1 MSEETNVIRHI
12 PPCSS
17 CDLEA
22 LESWLS
28 DLAREGH
35 YLKEIGRRSW
45 HFTKDVPR
53 NIPYRL
59 VPGRGEP
66 TAGAFFGRH
75 VDKLPEDPPQIIL
88 DRYRDQGWV
97 YVTRQ
102 RHCYILRANDQ
113 FDGGFRVEP
122 RIWPE
127 DIARMAKWEWRDLP
141 FCLLIALVATP
152 FVLYA
157 FAGWGMPLL
166 ALNDFLWALV
176 LLFASSL
183 LILSERLRHILHLK
197 KLQRKLENGDRFDH
211 RKDWKPGALRNR
223 SLKVTLVVLAVVW
236 TLGSP
241 FLPFLQGRDYNLL
254 EEYPGDPPFPTLEEM
269 VSGEDLDSVDGMY
282 SQSKSILIP
291 VQIEWW
297 ETGMVQPRR
306 EIYYRL
312 DYYETLTPA
321 MARELAEEVLYEEQ
335 GDYAYAADPLP
346 DLGLDYAV
354 VYDSRES
361 VILQEG
367 KKVLQV
373 TLAQDDDDYLP
384 LEVWTATLAQSL
396 QSDLS

>member
-1 MSEETNVIRHI
+1 MSDIIRHI

-45 HFTKDVPR
+45 HFTKGTPGEV
-53 NIPYRL
+53 PYRL

-75 VDKLPEDPPQIIL
+75 MDQLPEDPPQVIL

-102 RHCYILRANDQ
+102 RHCYIFRGV
-113 FDGGFRVEP
+113 DGETGMFRTEP

-127 DIARMAKWEWRDLP
+127 DVARMAKWEWRDLP
-141 FCLLIALVATP
+141 FCLLIAFVAAP
-152 FVLYA
+152 LVLYA

-166 ALNDFLWALV
+166 ALNDVLWALV
-176 LLFASSL
+176 LLFVAGL
-183 LILSERLRHILHLK
+183 LIVSERLRHIFHLK
-197 KLQRKLENGDRFDH
+197 RLQWKLENGERFDH
-211 RKDWKPGALRNR
+211 KKDWKAGAFRNR
-223 SLKVTLVVLAVVW
+223 AAKVMLVVLAVVW

-241 FLPFLQGRDYNLL
+241 FLPFMQGEDYNLL
-254 EEYPGDPPFPTLEEM
+254 EEYPGDQPFPTAK
-269 VSGEDLDSVDGMY
+269 DLVPDGALSDWEGLY
-282 SQSKSILIP
+282 YENKGLLIP
-291 VQIEWW
+291 VHIHWW
-297 ETGMVQPRR
+297 ETGMVAHPH
-306 EIYYRL
+306 EIYYRVE
-312 DYYETLTPA
+312 YYETLTPA
-321 MARELAEEVLYEEQ
+321 MARELAEELLYEQKKEH
-335 GDYAYAADPLP
+335 GYEAEPLN
-346 DLGLDYAV
+346 GLDVDYAV
-354 VYDSRES
+354 VYDENEK

-367 KKVLQV
+367 TKVMQV
-373 TLAQDDDDYLP
+373 TLAQDDDDFLP
-384 LEVWTATLAQSL
+384 LEVWTAALAQSL

>member
-1 MSEETNVIRHI
+1 MSEDTIIRHI

-45 HFTKDVPR
+45 HFTKGTPGEV
-53 NIPYRL
+53 PYRL

-75 VDKLPEDPPQIIL
+75 VDQLPDDPPQIIL

-102 RHCYILRANDQ
+102 RHCYIFRADDQ
-113 FDGGFRVEP
+113 ADGMFRTEP

-127 DIARMAKWEWRDLP
+127 DVGRMAKWEWRDLP
-141 FCLLIALVATP
+141 FWLLIAFVAAP
-152 FVLYA
+152 LVLYA

-176 LLFASSL
+176 LLFVSGL
-183 LILSERLRHILHLK
+183 LIVSERLHHIFHLK
-197 KLQRKLENGDRFDH
+197 RLQRKLENGERFDH
-211 RKDWKPGALRNR
+211 KKDWKVGALRNR
-223 SLKVTLVVLAVVW
+223 AAKVTLVVLAVVW

-241 FLPFLQGRDYNLL
+241 FLPFLQGEDYHLL
-254 EEYPGDPPFPTLEEM
+254 EEYPGDPPFPTAEEIVPGM
-269 VSGEDLDSVDGMY
+269 ERVSHDGMY
-282 SQSKSILIP
+282 SETTSLLIP
-291 VQIEWW
+291 VHIQWW
-297 ETGMVQPRR
+297 ENSVNH
-306 EIYYRL
+306 YYWV

-321 MARELAEEVLYEEQ
+321 MARELAEELLYEQKKEH
-335 GDYAYAADPLP
+335 GYKAEPLT
-346 DLGLDYAV
+346 GLDVDYAV
-354 VYDSRES
+354 VYDENEK
-361 VILQEG
+361 VILQEETR
-367 KKVLQV
+367 VMRV
-373 TLAQDDDDYLP
+373 TLNQGGQQAVH
-384 LEVWTATLAQSL
+384 LEDWTAALVESL
-396 QSDLS
+396 QN